1 MAAIEQGE
9 PFFVEGPDGYEPSPL
24 ARSPWAASM
33 LHGRLLAG
41 LAARAIE
48 HEHGDE
54 AFLPTRLTVDMFRSP
69 PMAPIT
75 VRTARV
81 RDGNRVR
88 AIDATLSSGGH
99 DVARASAVLLRR
111 AEQPAGTVWAP
122 VEWQVPAP
130 ERLPLPDARP
140 GWEPSWE
147 TRRITEGGFDAV
159 SQKRTWLRES
169 RPLVAG
175 EALSPLQRAAMA
187 ADIAN
192 PLANAGD
199 RGLEFIN
206 ADLTLYLHR
215 LPRSAWI
222 GLEATGHQSADGVAV
237 GSCDIYD
244 LEGRLGYV
252 AVCAVANTRDPE
264 AAARAAGRWSRG
276 GS

>member
-1 MAAIEQGE
+1 VAAIEQGE
-9 PFFVEGPDGYEPSPL
+9 AFFVEGPDGYAPSSM
-24 ARSPWAASM
+24 ARSPWSATM

-48 HEHGDE
+48 QEHGDP

-81 RDGNRVR
+81 RDGHRVR
-88 AIDATLSSGGH
+88 AVDATLSSGGH

-111 AEQPAGTVWAP
+111 AEQPEGTVWQR
-122 VEWQVPAP
+122 EDWHVPAP
-130 ERLPLPDARP
+130 ERLPLPEARP

-159 SQKRTWLRES
+159 SQKRTWLREA

-192 PLANAGD
+192 PLSNAGD

-215 LPRSAWI
+215 LPRSDWL
-222 GLEATGHQSADGVAV
+222 GLETTGHQSAEGIAV

-244 LEGRLGYV
+244 LDGRLGYV
-252 AVCAVANTRDPE
+252 AVCSVANTKDPA
-264 AAARAAGRWSRG
+264 AAARAAGRWSRDG
-276 GS
+276 G